1 MAIGLKKPLEIEKL
15 RVSNQIVAKTLNFL
29 RDNIKAGMTLE
40 EINKMGEDFI
50 YAQDARPAFKG
61 LYGFPAGVCTSLNE
75 VVIHG
80 VPNKTKVKNGDI
92 LGLDIGVEK
101 DGWFG
106 DAAITMPIGTIS
118 KEDEELIACSYD
130 ALMYAIEHIKT
141 GMRFKE
147 LSFMLENFIVDRGYQ
162 PLRGFCGHG
171 IGRKPHEEPEIPN
184 YLEGNN
190 PKQGPKIKNGM
201 VFCIE
206 PMICQKSGIAQIDIH
221 DKWSV
226 RSEDGLRTAH
236 YEHTVA
242 IINNK
247 AEILSIDKGENDG

>member
-1 MAIGLKKPLEIEKL
+1 MAISIKKPSEIEKL
-15 RVSNQIVAKTLNFL
+15 RVSNSYVAATLNYL
-29 RDNIKAGMTLE
+29 QSSIQPGMTLSQ
-40 EINKMGEDFI
+40 INQMGEEFI
-50 YAQDARPAFKG
+50 YNLDARPAFKG
-61 LYGFPAGVCTSLNE
+61 LYGFPSGVCTSLNS

-80 VPNKTKVKNGDI
+80 IPNNSVVKEGDI

-101 DGWFG
+101 DGWYG
-106 DAAITMPIGTIS
+106 DSAITMPIGEIS
-118 KEDEELIACSYD
+118 DEDKALIACSKD
-130 ALMYAIEHIKT
+130 ALYYAIETIKT

-147 LSFMLENFIVDRGYQ
+147 LSFAIENFIHDRGFV

-184 YLEGNN
+184 YLDGHN

-201 VFCIE
+201 VFCLE
-206 PMICQKSGIAQIDIH
+206 PMICQKSGIAKILD

-226 RSEDGLRTAH
+226 VSEDGLRASH

-242 IINNK
+242 VINDR
-247 AEILSIDKGENDG
+247 AQILSVEI